1 MAANS
6 PAAME
11 ALGRHIAALDQARA
25 AGWRRQALLGNLA
38 AALKRAADSLA
49 EPVPAEKL
57 QLLLGDAAAAH
68 ADMLEQLAAANR
80 YGQECGRAE
89 VRLARLLPAE
99 G

>member
-1 MAANS
+1 MDN

-11 ALGRHIAALDQARA
+11 ALGRHHAALERARA

-57 QLLLGDAAAAH
+57 QVLLNDAADAH
-68 ADMLEQLAAANR
+68 AEMLDELATANR
-80 YGQECGRAE
+80 CGAECGRAE
-89 VRLARLLPAE
+89 VRLQRLLPT
-99 G
+99 GG